1 MSVYESLRLGSGS
14 SLLENLQSQ
23 LKQREGEIIQL
34 QVTFFKIYLFNLFL
48 NLNKMVQI
56 DILIKLL

>member
-1 MSVYESLRLGSGS
+1 MQDHGVSTPVNSYRMSVYESLRLGSGS

-34 QVTFFKIYLFNLFL
+34 QVIFLFFLSKLH
-48 NLNKMVQI
+48 
-56 DILIKLL
+56 IK

>member
-1 MSVYESLRLGSGS
+1 MHDPGASTPVNSYRMSVYDSLRLGSGS

-34 QVTFFKIYLFNLFL
+34 QVRLMYLY
-48 NLNKMVQI
+48 V
-56 DILIKLL
+56 

>member
-34 QVTFFKIYLFNLFL
+34 QVTFLKIYLLNLFL
-48 NLNKMVQI
+48 NLTKMVQI